1 MKKITALITA
11 TLLVATA
18 SAPAFALDPEYIRQN
33 YEQAVK
39 NEKLCKTLIAQLS
52 KETGNAV
59 FLGYLG
65 ALQTIWANHT
75 SSPIAKLNTFNKGK
89 KNIEQALKMAPN
101 NIELHF
107 IRLSI
112 QVNCPDFLQYSSHIN
127 EDKKF
132 IKSNIDKIVSK
143 SLKAMCYKLIN

>member
-1 MKKITALITA
+1 MKKATAFITA
-11 TLLVATA
+11 TILVATA
-18 SAPAFALDPEYIRQN
+18 SAPAFALDPEYVRQS
-33 YEQAVK
+33 YEPAVK
-39 NEKLCKTLIAQLS
+39 NEKLCKTLIEQLS
-52 KETGNAV
+52 KETGNVV

-65 ALQTIWANHT
+65 AYQTIWANHT

-89 KNIEQALKMAPN
+89 KNIEQALKMAPG

-127 EDKKF
+127 ADKKI
-132 IKSNIDKIVSK
+132 IKSNIDKVESQ

>member
-1 MKKITALITA
+1 MKKTSPLITA
-11 TLLVATA
+11 AILVTTT
-18 SAPAFALDPEYIRQN
+18 SVPAFALDPEYVRQS
-33 YEQAVK
+33 YEPAVK
-39 NEKLCKTLIAQLS
+39 NEKLCKTLMEQLS
-52 KETGNAV
+52 KETGNVV

-65 ALQTIWANHT
+65 AYQTIWTNHT
-75 SSPIAKLNTFNKGK
+75 INPIAKLNTFNKGK
-89 KNIEQALKMAPN
+89 KNIEQALKIAPD

-132 IKSNIDKIVSK
+132 IKSNIDKVESQ
-143 SLKAMCYKLIN
+143 SLKAMCYKLIY

>member
-1 MKKITALITA
+1 MKKITTFITA
-11 TLLVATA
+11 TILATMA
-18 SAPAFALDPEYIRQN
+18 SAPAFALDPEYVRQS

-39 NEKLCKTLIAQLS
+39 NKKLCKTLIEQLS
-52 KETGNAV
+52 KETGNVV

-65 ALQTIWANHT
+65 AFQTIWANHT
-75 SSPIAKLNTFNKGK
+75 GSPLAKLNTFNKGK
-89 KNIEQALKMAPN
+89 KNIEQALKMAPGD
-101 NIELHF
+101 IELRF

-127 EDKKF
+127 EDKNF
-132 IKSNIDKIVSK
+132 IKNNIDKVVSK

>member
-1 MKKITALITA
+1 MKKAAALITA
-11 TLLVATA
+11 TILVATV
-18 SAPAFALDPEYIRQN
+18 SVPAFALDPEYVRRN

-39 NEKLCKTLIAQLS
+39 DEKLCKMLIAQLS
-52 KETGNAV
+52 KETGNVV

-89 KNIEQALKMAPN
+89 KNIEQALKMAPG

-127 EDKKF
+127 ADKKF
-132 IKSNIDKIVSK
+132 IKSNIDKVASQ